1 MTSFGYERQPQLF
14 GARALQYRQGTSIA
28 TTKQPPTWSPEMAS
42 DPIYPYVLTEWIRDV
57 ERWMGATEVAEE
69 RQGPLLA
76 LSVGSAA
83 RTIADQ
89 LPLTLLRNGGIADF
103 ADGLGPVHHPGPWF
117 LIRALQRRFPER
129 PEVTMIRSGL
139 ELLQFMPRRGEQL
152 DALLLRFE
160 TLLQRADQHANLQ
173 IS

>member
-14 GARALQYRQGTSIA
+14 GARPLQYRQGTSVA
-28 TTKQPPTWSPEMAS
+28 TTKQLPTWSPEMAI
-42 DPIYPYVLTEWIRDV
+42 DPIYPYVLTEWVRDV

-89 LPLTLLRNGGIADF
+89 LPLSLLRNGGVADLG
-103 ADGLGPVHHPGPWF
+103 DGLGNIYHTGPWF

-139 ELLQFMPRRGEQL
+139 ELL
-152 DALLLRFE
+152 
-160 TLLQRADQHANLQ
+160 
-173 IS
+173 

>member
-1 MTSFGYERQPQLF
+1 MVTGDGIR
-14 GARALQYRQGTSIA
+14 
-28 TTKQPPTWSPEMAS
+28 
-42 DPIYPYVLTEWIRDV
+42 PYLPLCADGVDQRCG
-57 ERWMGATEVAEE
+57 MGATEVAEE
-69 RQGPLLA
+69 RQGTLLA